1 MKKFFI
7 VAVGKNYE
15 IGKDNDLLWT
25 IKEDMQLFKNLTIGE
40 GNNAVV
46 MGRNTYES
54 IPEKYRPLNSRVNIV
69 VSSSESLHGAH
80 VAKSVDEAIELA
92 ESLGCDNLWFIGGKR
107 IYEEAVWKCDG
118 ASITRVDCEFE
129 DADVTLNVLEGIG
142 HYYHKIKDV
151 DLNDPTYNCQVEI
164 WERIKYTPE

>member
-1 MKKFFI
+1 MQKFFI

-15 IGKDNDLLWT
+15 IGKDNGLLWN
-25 IKEDMQLFKNLTIGE
+25 IKEDMMLFKNLTIGE

-69 VSSSESLHGAH
+69 VSSAESIPGAY
-80 VAKSVDEAIELA
+80 VAKSVDEAIDLA

-118 ASITRVDCEFE
+118 ASITRVENEFN
-129 DADVTLNVLEGIG
+129 DADVKLNVLEGIG
-142 HYYHKIKDV
+142 HYYNKIKDTE
-151 DLNDPTYNCQVEI
+151 LNDDTYNCRAEI